1 MNNIPLS
8 RIVLAVAGIMAVV
21 SLFLPWTHLLN
32 EMKTYTGWQAQG
44 WIPLLA
50 WTYPM
55 LCLLFNYRMNKVGGV
70 LTGIICVALAV
81 WCVLLF
87 NGIATGT
94 ENVQNSMSGVWLYLV
109 ANIALLY
116 GCVIDKEEVYE

>member
-55 LCLLFNYRMNKVGGV
+55 LCLLFNKHMHKVVGIINSIFVIGLSFWGV
-70 LTGIICVALAV
+70 AAFTGIVRETQHLQEGGAGI
-81 WCVLLF
+81 WLF
-87 NGIATGT
+87 
-94 ENVQNSMSGVWLYLV
+94 LV
-109 ANIALLY
+109 ASFTLLY
-116 GCVIDKEEVYE
+116 GCIIDKEEVYE